1 MYYQKVR
8 FTITKKDVNKN
19 GNILRPN
26 WKSLILIVNCK
37 VANLVRKAYKQIFTD
52 INKVT

>member
-1 MYYQKVR
+1 MHYQKVR

-19 GNILRPN
+19 GDLLGQN

-37 VANLVRKAYKQIFTD
+37 VANLVGKAYKQIFTD